1 MASKCRK
8 FEPNIFNKSKC
19 QACFG
24 AKDAH
29 SAEALHNNKVGFS
42 YFFQIYNALCD
53 TGVYMHACTI
63 AVLTPDI
70 CKICGVYLLSSA
82 VCLINGYS

>member
-29 SAEALHNNKVGFS
+29 SAEALHNNKVGFF
-42 YFFQIYNALCD
+42 FFQIYNALCD
-53 TGVYMHACTI
+53 TGVYIHACTI
-63 AVLTPDI
+63 AVLTHMTFVKFVVYI
-70 CKICGVYLLSSA
+70 CCQVPS
-82 VCLINGYS
+82 V

>member
-8 FEPNIFNKSKC
+8 FEPNIFNKLKC

-29 SAEALHNNKVGFS
+29 SAEALHNNKVS
-42 YFFQIYNALCD
+42 TDL
-53 TGVYMHACTI
+53 TI
-63 AVLTPDI
+63 EIL
-70 CKICGVYLLSSA
+70 
-82 VCLINGYS
+82 N